1 MRRLKASIVKECL
14 LILHDKVGLLL
25 MYLMPTLLVFIITI
39 VQNSAFELVSD
50 NKLNIIIVN
59 KDRGSLGDSLVNFL
73 AKSGNFSI
81 EQANYV
87 GLEQLKSETIIRKK
101 LLGIYI
107 SEGFTENMNQESSY
121 LSNLMLRE
129 LGATEE
135 KKEKQKSH
143 LNARITIF
151 YDPVMQEN
159 YRLTINNGINT
170 AIASIENSNMIR
182 QLFNDMGYAEIPKN
196 IKEAMSGKPRD
207 LVSIPASLNENVLIP
222 NSTQH
227 NVPAWSLFAMFFMV
241 ISLGGNV
248 VKERLSGSFVR
259 LQSIPSAFLLVLISK
274 IIIYIFVAITQLLLL
289 FSIGIFV
296 FPHLG
301 LPPLNLPSDLPPL
314 IVVSLLSALSAISY
328 ALLVGM
334 YAKTQEQSNGFGAI
348 SIIIFAAI
356 GGIWVPT
363 FIMPQYLQTIAK
375 FSPLH
380 WCIEGYYRLFLKNGA
395 WTELSGTI
403 TYLLLFSIICHFFIF
418 IRLRSQNY
426 I

>member
-1 MRRLKASIVKECL
+1 MRRLKASIVKEVQ

-25 MYLMPTLLVFIITI
+25 MYLMPTLLVFIITV
-39 VQNSAFELVSD
+39 VQNSAFQLVSD

-59 KDRGSLGDSLVNFL
+59 KDKGSLGDSLISAL
-73 AKSGNFSI
+73 SKSGNFAI
-81 EQANYV
+81 EGARS
-87 GLEQLKSETIIRKK
+87 LSMEQLKKETISRKK

-107 SEGFTENMNQESSY
+107 SESFTENLNRDAGY

-135 KKEKQKSH
+135 KKEKSNIRV
-143 LNARITIF
+143 NAHITIF
-151 YDPVMQEN
+151 YDPVIQDN

-170 AIASIENSNMIR
+170 AIAGIENSNMIR
-182 QLFNDMGYAEIPKN
+182 QLFSDMGFSEIPSN
-196 IKEAMSGKPRD
+196 IKEAMGEKTRD
-207 LVSIPASLNENVLIP
+207 IVSVPASLNAGALIP
-222 NSTQH
+222 NATQH

-248 VKERLSGSFVR
+248 VKERLSGSFIR

-274 IIIYIFVAITQLLLL
+274 VMIYLFVAITQLLLL
-289 FSIGIFV
+289 FSIGIFI

-301 LPPLNLPSDLPPL
+301 LPPLNLPADTLPL
-314 IVVSLLSALSAISY
+314 FVVSLISAISAISY

-363 FIMPQYLQTIAK
+363 FIMPEYLQTIAK

-380 WCIEGYYRLFLKNGA
+380 WCIEGYYRLFLKNGE
-395 WTELSGTI
+395 WGELSGI
-403 TYLLLFSIICHFFIF
+403 IIYLLSFSLMCHFFIF